1 MAEAV
6 KLTNELLRSM
16 MTDALAYRGIAQDL
30 NACLEPGYYQVQGQS
45 TTNIPTGVYTY
56 GIVTVKRT
64 ASFITQEYVPHN
76 KSSTTTKYQTA
87 SRAYTQGYFTAWRVL
102 TWD

>member
-1 MAEAV
+1 MAEAKV
-6 KLTNELLRSM
+6 LDNALLKRV
-16 MTDALAYRGIAQDL
+16 MTDALVYRGIATDL
-30 NACLEPGYYQVQGQS
+30 DTCLQPGYYQVQDS
-45 TTNIPTGVYTY
+45 TQNIPAGMFPY
-56 GIVTVKRT
+56 GIVTVKQT
-64 ASFITQEYVPHN
+64 ISFITQEFVPHN